1 MNRHDTH
8 SPKVTA
14 AFRLMDEMRDM
25 LNDIAASANI
35 LGATPFEGAPAC
47 RDLSGKLHTALLEF
61 EIELGAIGHH
71 TFDVRER

>member
-1 MNRHDTH
+1 MNRQNTR
-8 SPKVTA
+8 SPKVEA

-25 LNDIAASANI
+25 LNDIAASASI

-71 TFDVRER
+71 TFDVRKD